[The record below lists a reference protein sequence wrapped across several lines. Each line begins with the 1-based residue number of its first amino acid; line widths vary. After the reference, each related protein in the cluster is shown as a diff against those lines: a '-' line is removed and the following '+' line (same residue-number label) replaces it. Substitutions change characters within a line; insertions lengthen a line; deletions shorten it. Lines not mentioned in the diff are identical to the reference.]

1 MLPQHSYTEKTLYD
15 LFGLWFLIYVV
26 KDNAELLGS
35 DGKYRDG
42 LVQV

>member
-1 MLPQHSYTEKTLYD
+1 
-15 LFGLWFLIYVV
+15 V

-42 LVQV
+42 LVQVWDIFYGCLPYWEDKV